1 MDSMATLPT
10 STNKSAWMGDSAFYR
25 YNGRIEQLQCTVK
38 DYIFSRLNTAQTE
51 KIVSGTNLALGE
63 VMWFYVSNS
72 SPGPDYP
79 IDSYVTY
86 NYLQELWYYGSL
98 ARSAWLDFAQNG
110 LPIATGEDRY
120 LYNHEVGN
128 DDGSTNPASPIEAY
142 ITSSPFEIED
152 GDSFVFVRQIF
163 PDLTFNNSDGTS
175 PPTATFTIN
184 GYNYPGAGITEPT
197 LVNSF
202 GPDTAAVTAVSTT
215 ELNQFTQQISL
226 RMRARSV
233 SVSLSSTGLGVA
245 WRFGAPRF
253 EIRTD
258 GRR

>member
-1 MDSMATLPT
+1 MNND
-10 STNKSAWMGDSAFYR
+10 
-25 YNGRIEQLQCTVK
+25 Q
-38 DYIFSRLNTAQTE
+38 AQ

-72 SPGPDYP
+72 SPAPDYA

-86 NYLQELWYYGSL
+86 NYLQDIWYYGSL
-98 ARSAWLDFAQNG
+98 SRSAWLDFAQNG

-128 DDGSTNPASPIEAY
+128 DDGSTNPATPIEAY

-175 PPTATFTIN
+175 PPSATFTIS

-233 SVSLSSTGLGVA
+233 SVKLSSTGLGVA